1 MMLFKTLPSVA
12 ASSLLSIAILTIP
25 AAGGQQIANNVPDGT
40 RQASDL
46 GRVASAQEITIT
58 VQLQLQDKAAFDKA
72 VDALYDPESLTFHKW
87 LAEEDLKKYAPT
99 KEQSAAVRKEL
110 ESHGLEILSAD
121 ENGFSI
127 RARGTAA
134 SVESAFNTEIHEFQR
149 NGEVFRANVRDARL
163 SGVAGDYVAAVA
175 GLESHQARPRLSR
188 AVNLK
193 THRAPPTIALSKVE
207 SSGGLS
213 SIITDQILS
222 SPATFSFTTPGA
234 KLPAGVYYGNVYNAN
249 PNLIPDYTPA
259 QLQTLYGLPAAYK
272 AGFDG
277 KGQTIVLLE
286 AFGYPTI
293 EADANAFCKLTGL
306 PLLTSSN
313 FRIVYPEGKPVNPNA
328 GVLAGWDVEIAL
340 DVQWAHA
347 IAPGAKIV
355 VVAAAGQD
363 NEDLQDAMSYITKN
377 NLGNSVNDSWEVD
390 QDIIAGPLE
399 EKSFDQLLEIA
410 AAKGIS
416 FQFSTG
422 DGGDGGLGTPV
433 GAPGVP
439 SNSPHGTAVGGTAI
453 VNKVH
458 GSGYETLGWGDSFVE
473 INDGGVL
480 DPPAPLPFV
489 GGGGGGESI
498 YFAKPSWQKSLPGTG
513 RQTPDVSALADP
525 YTGVPIVLTEGG
537 VQGVE
542 AGWGGTSLAS
552 PIFTAFWAIA
562 DQKAGHS
569 LGLAAPAIAALKSGA
584 LVDVLP
590 LSSPTNVTGTIVD
603 DTGATFYSATG
614 LFAGLLYDSK
624 GFTSAVW
631 NAGGGLDIAF
641 GFGLDTSLTVT
652 QGWDNATG
660 YGTPSGLAF
669 LNAVAK

>member
-1 MMLFKTLPSVA
+1 MLFKTLPSVA

-25 AAGGQQIANNVPDGT
+25 PAGAQRIANNVPDGT

-72 VDALYDPESLTFHKW
+72 VDALYDPESPTFHKW
-87 LAEEDLKKYAPT
+87 LTEEDLKKYAPA

-149 NGEVFRANVRDARL
+149 NGEVFRANVRNARL

-207 SSGGLS
+207 SSGGLG

-234 KLPAGVYYGNVYNAN
+234 KLPVGVYYGNVYQAN

-259 QLQTLYGLPAAYK
+259 QLQALYGLPAAYK

-390 QDIIAGPLE
+390 LDMIAGPLE

-422 DGGDGGLGTPV
+422 DGGDSGLGTPV

-439 SNSPHGTAVGGTAI
+439 SNSPHATAVGGTAI
-453 VNKVH
+453 LNKVH

-498 YFAKPSWQKSLPGTG
+498 YFAKPSWQKRLPGTG

-590 LSSPTNVTGTIVD
+590 LSDPTNVTGTIVD

-614 LFAGLLYDSK
+614 LFAGQLYDSK

-631 NAGGGLDIAF
+631 DVGGGLDIAF

>member
-1 MMLFKTLPSVA
+1 MLRKTLPSMAV
-12 ASSLLSIAILTIP
+12 SSLLSVAILTIP
-25 AAGGQQIANNVPDGT
+25 AGAQQIANNVPDGI
-40 RQASDL
+40 RLASDL
-46 GRVASAQEITIT
+46 GRVASGQELTIT
-58 VQLQLQDKAAFDKA
+58 VQLQLQNKAAFDQL
-72 VDALYDPESLTFHKW
+72 VDALYDPESPSFHRW
-87 LAEEDLKKYAPT
+87 LSDEDLKKYAPA
-99 KEQSAAVRKEL
+99 KEQSDAVRKEL
-110 ESHGLEILSAD
+110 ESHNLEILSAD

-134 SVESAFNTEIHEFQR
+134 NVESAFNTEIHEFQR
-149 NGEVFRANVRDARL
+149 NGEVFRANVENARL
-163 SGVAGDYVAAVA
+163 SGAAGDYVAAVA

-207 SSGGLS
+207 ASGGLG

-222 SPATFSFTTPGA
+222 PAETFSFTTPGA
-234 KLPAGVYYGNVYNAN
+234 KLPTGVYYGNVYNAD

-259 QLQTLYGLPAAYK
+259 QLQALYGLPAAYK
-272 AGFDG
+272 EGFDG

-286 AFGYPTI
+286 SFGYPTI

-313 FRIVYPEGKPVNPNA
+313 FKIVYPEGKPVDPNA
-328 GVLAGWDVEIAL
+328 GVLTGWDVEIAL

-363 NEDLQDAMSYITKN
+363 NEDLQDAMSYITKH

-390 QDIIAGPLE
+390 QDVTAGPLE
-399 EKSFDQLLEIA
+399 EKSFDQLLELA

-422 DGGDGGLGTPV
+422 DGGDGGLGTPI

-439 SNSPHGTAVGGTAI
+439 SNSPHATAVGGTAI
-453 VNKVH
+453 LNKVH
-458 GSGYETLGWGDSFVE
+458 GSGNETLGWGDSFVE
-473 INDGGVL
+473 INNSGVL

-498 YFAKPSWQKSLPGTG
+498 YFSKPSWQKGLPGTG

-552 PIFTAFWAIA
+552 PIFTAIWAIA

-603 DTGATFYSATG
+603 ETGATFYSATG
-614 LFAGLLYDSK
+614 LFAGQLYDST

-631 NAGGGLDIAF
+631 DAGGGLDIAF
-641 GFGLDTSLTVT
+641 GFGLDTSLTVAK
-652 QGWDNATG
+652 GWDNATG
-660 YGTPSGLAF
+660 YGTPYGLAF
-669 LNAVAK
+669 FNAVAK